1 MQIVDRGLFC
11 EGRGRENPGASEQTC
26 ISFPFRIYFLLNNA
40 VKYDLSGKNNK
51 SHSSC
56 IIFWS
61 FELNKQTAQNLILG
75 GKIEILLDQG

>member
-1 MQIVDRGLFC
+1 MHNLKNNHPKFVKPI
-11 EGRGRENPGASEQTC
+11 
-26 ISFPFRIYFLLNNA
+26 FLDF

-51 SHSSC
+51 SHSFC

-75 GKIEILLDQG
+75 GKIEILLD

>member
-1 MQIVDRGLFC
+1 MHNLKNNHPKFVKPI
-11 EGRGRENPGASEQTC
+11 
-26 ISFPFRIYFLLNNA
+26 LLDF
-40 VKYDLSGKNNK
+40 VKYDLSDKNNK

-61 FELNKQTAQNLILG
+61 FELNKQTTQNLLLG